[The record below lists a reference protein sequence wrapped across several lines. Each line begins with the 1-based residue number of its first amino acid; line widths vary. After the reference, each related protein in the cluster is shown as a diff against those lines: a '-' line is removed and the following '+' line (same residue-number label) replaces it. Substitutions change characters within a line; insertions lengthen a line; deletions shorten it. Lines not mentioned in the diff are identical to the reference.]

1 MGIVVDISLLS
12 KMADLDDFFAKKD
25 KKKKGT
31 KKFSKANTDVIA
43 KNLEE
48 TAIKEQKQQ
57 DKEMTNMGEDK
68 NPEKVNQQDDDE
80 WDDYRE
86 NKKDYTG
93 LKIENLVI
101 EEPVKVEEEE
111 TEINEDGEIVK
122 VKKDESGPWNKKDDG
137 KGSVDQQDPPEPEVK
152 QNNHIMIEQP
162 NVVGGSYVPP
172 HMRGAGGNTS
182 ERNPEPRRTAPRR
195 MKAAPDINSEVYFPS
210 LSSAAEDSAP
220 KGAWGKKLVKD
231 EGAFEEVKG
240 EGKSQQSQHRGNDG
254 PKLTLG
260 NKFDALRD
268 E

>member
-1 MGIVVDISLLS
+1 
-12 KMADLDDFFAKKD
+12 MADLDDFFAKKD

-48 TAIKEQKQQ
+48 SAIKEQKQQ
-57 DKEMTNMGEDK
+57 DKEMTNMGEEK
-68 NPEKVNQQDDDE
+68 NPENIKQQDDDE

-111 TEINEDGEIVK
+111 TEINEDGEVVK
-122 VKKDESGPWNKKDDG
+122 VKRDESGPWNKKDG
-137 KGSVDQQDPPEPEVK
+137 ENRGSMEETPEPEVK
-152 QNNHIMIEQP
+152 PNKTIIVEQP

-172 HMRGAGGNTS
+172 HMRGAGGASTPD
-182 ERNPEPRRTAPRR
+182 RNPEPRRQVPRR
-195 MKAAPDINSEVYFPS
+195 MRAAPDISSEVYFPS
-210 LSSAAEDSAP
+210 LSSAGEDAAP

-231 EGAFEEVKG
+231 EGAFEEVRG
-240 EGKSQQSQHRGNDG
+240 EGKGQTQQRSNEGA
-254 PKLTLG
+254 KITLG